1 MAINVN
7 PGKPLRQIATF
18 NSSGNWTASAAT
30 NLAFVSI
37 HGASGGGASGV
48 GYYNDY
54 GTNRNGG
61 AGGTGIITSAW
72 VQVTPSATHVITIGA
87 GGAGGAGTPLPT
99 NLAGSTGGTTSFDGA
114 LSAFGSGGGLVGA
127 GNTPGGS
134 GNAGTSSGQTAYST
148 VSPSNSAL
156 KRTGTIANQ
165 TSGGFGG
172 GAGSNAAPN
181 GTSNAGS
188 AGTSGQIHIYV

>member
-1 MAINVN
+1 MAININ

-37 HGASGGGASGV
+37 HGASGGGAAGTGYFNDFGV
-48 GYYNDY
+48 
-54 GTNRNGG
+54 NRTGG
-61 AGGTGIITSAW
+61 SGGTGVISSAW
-72 VQVTPSATHVITIGA
+72 VQVTPSAAHVITIGA
-87 GGAGGAGTPLPT
+87 GGAGGAGSPGPSGTG
-99 NLAGSTGGTTSFDGA
+99 GSTGGTTTFDGA
-114 LSAFGSGGGLVGA
+114 LSAIGAGGGLVGS
-127 GNTPGGS
+127 GNTPGGAGS
-134 GNAGTSSGQTAYST
+134 AGTSSGQTAYST

-172 GAGSNAAPN
+172 GAGSGAGPN
-181 GTSNAGS
+181 GPSGAGS
-188 AGTSGQIHIYV
+188 AGSSGQIHIYV